1 MGTASTKRKYT
12 PVYIYTQ
19 KKKCMDLVGTTLK
32 RILESTVKC
41 MLESTLIFNNEVIY
55 KVENTHWNFYV
66 ENPAHAVYG
75 GRSTSVI

>member
-1 MGTASTKRKYT
+1 MDTASTKRKYT
-12 PVYIYTQ
+12 PVYIHSE
-19 KKKCMDLVGTTLK
+19 KERMDLVGTIFK

-75 GRSTSVI
+75 GRSTMIQ